1 MLRRNLTGND
11 VLGHCLL
18 DQLAAGHQPI
28 RVLQT
33 DWWQMAGIRLSNDPP
48 VQLAQ
53 DHNKPLQC
61 SAAKIVVCFLP
72 WRSNTMGYWNF

>member
-1 MLRRNLTGND
+1 MLRRNLTESD

-18 DQLAAGHQPI
+18 DQLAADHQPI

-48 VQLAQ
+48 AMNSMKLVIL
-53 DHNKPLQC
+53 
-61 SAAKIVVCFLP
+61 SYFI
-72 WRSNTMGYWNF
+72 S